1 MGVRTTT
8 GDNLVRLPMAPLIV
22 LAATFV
28 LLWVLFIL
36 PQQRRVRSHQA
47 LVASLRPG
55 DEVVLSAGIYG
66 RIVELDAE
74 EITLAVAPGVELRV
88 ARQAVLRRVEDAVG
102 PDEGE
107 GDDETPAVQSDAPSA
122 MIDESS
128 PAPGADPGPGTE
140 PRCGGAALDPDERGQ
155 DAPGKNV

>member
-1 MGVRTTT
+1 MGVRATT
-8 GDNLVRLPMAPLIV
+8 GDNLVRLPMAPLFV

-28 LLWVLFIL
+28 LLWVLFIR

-102 PDEGE
+102 PDDDE
-107 GDDETPAVQSDAPSA
+107 GDDGSPAVQSDEPSA
-122 MIDESS
+122 MIDGSS
-128 PAPGADPGPGTE
+128 PTPGADPGPGTE
-140 PRCGGAALDPDERGQ
+140 PRPGGAAPDPDERGQ

>member
-1 MGVRTTT
+1 MGVRATT
-8 GDNLVRLPMAPLIV
+8 GDNLVRLPMAPLFV

-28 LLWVLFIL
+28 LLWVLFIR

-74 EITLAVAPGVELRV
+74 EMTLAVAPGVELRV
-88 ARQAVLRRVEDAVG
+88 ARQAVLRRVETVDADAL
-102 PDEGE
+102 P
-107 GDDETPAVQSDAPSA
+107 APSA
-122 MIDESS
+122 GAVTNGDSAGDGPS
-128 PAPGADPGPGTE
+128 RDDPQPAGTDVATPTDPT
-140 PRCGGAALDPDERGQ
+140 
-155 DAPGKNV
+155 